1 MSVGPTGHRTACSRY
16 VVGGYTDG
24 PGQGVGVLHLE
35 GGRPVRAAVV
45 AEAQNPSWVLVG
57 PSADVVYAALERE
70 DGAVAAWRV
79 APDGDGPWPAL
90 GEERASGGSSP
101 CHLALTAD
109 GRHLLVANYGDG
121 SVAVL
126 PVAEDGSL
134 GERTDLVRHEGPT
147 GPNAERQ
154 DGPHAHQCVVTPTG
168 HVLVCDLGLDA
179 VVGYELSP
187 DGRLTEVARSRLSP
201 GSGPRHLALSPD
213 GATAWVACELTS
225 TVVTCD
231 VDGARLT
238 PRSSVSTRAPHLRL
252 DNLAASILVTDDGSR
267 VLVSNRGDD
276 TIAVFDVETG
286 LLRRDTILDCS
297 GHWPRA
303 ITWGPDGELL
313 VAAERSDIVVR
324 IDPEDGRPSVVRW
337 PSPTCLAPLA

>member
-1 MSVGPTGHRTACSRY
+1 MSVGPTGRRTACSRY
-16 VVGGYTDG
+16 VVGGYTDR
-24 PGQGVGVLHLE
+24 PGQGVGILDIE

-45 AEAQNPSWVLVG
+45 AEAENPSWVLVA
-57 PSADVVYAALERE
+57 PSGDVVYAALERE

-79 APDGDGPWPAL
+79 TAEGPWPAL
-90 GEERASGGSSP
+90 GEQRSTGGSAP
-101 CHLALTAD
+101 CHLALTPD
-109 GRHLLVANYGDG
+109 GRHLLAANYGSG
-121 SVAVL
+121 SVAVH

-134 GERTDLVRHEGPT
+134 GERTDLVQHAGPT

-154 DGPHAHQCVVTPTG
+154 DGPHAHQSVVTATG

-179 VVGYELSP
+179 VIGYELSA
-187 DGRLTEVARSRLSP
+187 DGRLTEVARSRFSP
-201 GSGPRHLALSPD
+201 GTGPRHLALSPD

-252 DNLAASILVTDDGSR
+252 DNLAASVLVTDDGTR

-286 LLRRDTILDCS
+286 LLRRDTILDS
-297 GHWPRA
+297 AGHWPRA
-303 ITWGPDGELL
+303 NTWGPDGELL

-324 IDPEDGRPSVVRW
+324 LDPEDGRPTVVRW